1 MSSTEDDELRPR
13 LQRGRELIV
22 LWNAVFKGVHLYER
36 GNDTVAAQ
44 CERIREASMVVLE
57 AEDQVEITS
66 RRDSIFLNG
75 LRIRESAFTSGG
87 HQRLIRILR
96 AAHVGAFS
104 ILDDVTRD
112 QVEQFARLLAAAASG
127 DGDPSAL
134 TRELAARGFTN
145 FKIVAAEDA
154 EELTDELAPEQ
165 MAKHVYMRAID
176 VAKTVFLEARS
187 SDRISARRVKRAVAG
202 MIESLEHDP
211 AALMK
216 LTSLKNYDEY
226 TFNHSVNVS
235 VFAINLGRH
244 VGLRRQQLY
253 TLGQAGMLHD
263 IGKLCI
269 PKGILN
275 KPGRLVPEERQIIES
290 HPLQGFLSIASKVGT
305 SAETIDLALV
315 ALEHHVNSD
324 GTGYPAVQATRPK
337 NLLSR
342 IISIVDRYDAMTS
355 DRVYRPALQ
364 PQKALAI
371 MYNSQRSHHDE
382 ALLKYFMNLMG
393 YYPLGTTVR
402 LSDGSVGIVTGGSRR
417 PECRSLP
424 TVRII
429 LDAAGKA
436 TNDYT
441 IDLAA
446 EVDKEKSLRVAET
459 VDPKPY
465 GIEVMD
471 YIL

>member
-1 MSSTEDDELRPR
+1 MSSTDDNELRQR

-22 LWNAVFKGVHLYER
+22 LWNAVLRGVHLYGP
-36 GNDTVAAQ
+36 GNDTVTAQ
-44 CERIREASMVVLE
+44 CERIREASMAVLE
-57 AEDQVEITS
+57 ADDQVEITS

-75 LRIRESAFTSGG
+75 LRIRESALTSGG
-87 HQRLIRILR
+87 HRRLIQVLR
-96 AAHVGAFS
+96 AAHVGAFT
-104 ILDDVTRD
+104 IVDEVTRD
-112 QVEQFARLLAAAASG
+112 ELELFARLLGAAAGGG
-127 DGDPSAL
+127 DDPCAL
-134 TRELAARGFTN
+134 THELSVRGVTSLKIHAATDS
-145 FKIVAAEDA
+145 EDLPD
-154 EELTDELAPEQ
+154 ELTAEQ
-165 MAKHVYMRAID
+165 TAKHVYMRAID
-176 VAKTVFLEARS
+176 VVKTVFLEARS
-187 SDRISARRVKRAVAG
+187 ADRISARRVKRAVAA
-202 MIESLEHDP
+202 MIESLESDP

-235 VFAINLGRH
+235 VLAISLGRH
-244 VGLRRQQLY
+244 VGLKRQQLY

-263 IGKLCI
+263 LGKLCI
-269 PKGILN
+269 PKEILN

-290 HPLQGFLSIASKVGT
+290 HPLQGFLSIASKLGT

-315 ALEHHVNSD
+315 ALKHHVNSD
-324 GTGYPAVQATRPK
+324 GTGYPTVQATHPK

-342 IISIVDRYDAMTS
+342 IISIVDRYDAMTT
-355 DRVYRPALQ
+355 DRVYRRGQQ

-371 MYNSQRSHHDE
+371 MFNSQRAHHDE

-429 LDAAGKA
+429 LDPAGKA
-436 TNDYT
+436 ANDYT

-446 EVDKEKSLRVAET
+446 EAHRENPLRVAEA